1 MDRPRGHGNR
11 VDRAPHTPRL
21 RERPSPVRS
30 AAEPDGGKPDRE
42 RRKARPSSGGPLL
55 LADWGTT
62 SRRAW
67 LIGDGGRVLV
77 SVEDGRGMLSV
88 APKSWEAAFAELKR
102 VLGGP
107 TPRLSLLAGMAG
119 ADRGWR
125 MAPYVPCP
133 AAIDD
138 LVHGLCWVRPG
149 AVAIVPGL
157 SFVSDSAVDLM
168 RGEETQILGAAAAK
182 LVPADCFT
190 CHPGTHTKW
199 IIVRNRRVTGF
210 RTSLTGELFALLK
223 QHSILADRL
232 QDEVVAGPDFD
243 AGVDRGLAVGEPTA
257 DLFAVRAD
265 ALSGVGLIGNGAAY
279 ASGLLIGADVRAGLA
294 MSAERTVHVIARR
307 DLAALYVRAIER
319 AGRHAVAVDGGKAV
333 LAGLL
338 RVAEL
343 VE

>member
-1 MDRPRGHGNR
+1 MILN
-11 VDRAPHTPRL
+11 
-21 RERPSPVRS
+21 
-30 AAEPDGGKPDRE
+30 
-42 RRKARPSSGGPLL
+42 GPLL
-55 LADWGTT
+55 AVDWGTT

-67 LIGDGGRVLV
+67 LLDGDGAVLV
-77 SVEDGRGMLSV
+77 AVEDGCGMLSV
-88 APKSWEAAFAELKR
+88 APKSWEAAFAELQR

-125 MAPYVPCP
+125 MAPYAPCP

-138 LVHGLCWVRPG
+138 LARGLCWVRPG

-157 SFVSDSAVDLM
+157 SFVSESAADLM
-168 RGEETQILGAAAAK
+168 RGEETQVLGAVAGK

-199 IIVRNRRVTGF
+199 IVVRDRRVTEF
-210 RTSLTGELFALLK
+210 RTAMTGELFALLR

-232 QDEVVAGPDFD
+232 QDEVAAGPDFD
-243 AGVDRGLAVGEPTA
+243 AGVERGLAAGEPTA

-265 ALSGVGLIGNGAAY
+265 ALSGVGRIGNGAAY

-294 MSAERTVHVIARR
+294 MSAERKVHVIARR

-319 AGRHAVAVDGGKAV
+319 AGRSAVAVDGGKAV
-333 LAGLL
+333 LAGLR

-343 VE
+343 VA